1 MGSNPEMATEE
12 TKETDEMSAL
22 KPPPSRAETDP
33 LLANPDSRVEMAA
46 VGTAAAGVE
55 AAEMGVGVPLP
66 RDMKTLKPGDSG
78 RSTAP
83 GKGRPGQSKG

>member
-33 LLANPDSRVEMAA
+33 LLANPDSRVGA
-46 VGTAAAGVE
+46 AAAGVG
-55 AAEMGVGVPLP
+55 AEVVGVGEPLP
-66 RDMKTLKPGDSG
+66 RGMKTLKPGDTG
-78 RSTAP
+78 RNTAL
-83 GKGRPGQSKG
+83 GKGQPGQSKG